1 MTKTTIHRILILLVL
16 GATTLLFGGCGSMPI
31 FISTDQEIALGEEAA
46 PQFEDELGGPVD
58 NQRLQDYVQAVGQKV
73 SAESDREM
81 PYNFVLVNSDVPN
94 AMALP
99 GGKIFL
105 TAGLMRMMDNEQ
117 QLAAVLGHETA
128 HVAQRHNVRM
138 MQDQMGIAVLASL
151 AGAAGGDS
159 AEAGAKV
166 VGAMFSLEYSRDNEF
181 EADQFGTTYIEAAGY
196 NPYGMVELL
205 EVLYSLHEE
214 EPGKL
219 EQMFMTHP
227 ITSERIENVRSALI
241 EEGKYSATTPD
252 PNKMRFQAMHA
263 LLIETVDP

>member
-1 MTKTTIHRILILLVL
+1 MTKTTIHRISLLLAL
-16 GATTLLFGGCGSMPI
+16 GVTTLLFGGCGSMPI

-46 PQFEDELGGPVD
+46 PEFQTELGGAVD
-58 NQRLQDYVQAVGQKV
+58 NQQLQDYIQAVGLKV

-81 PYNFVLVNSDVPN
+81 PYDFVLVNTDVPN

-105 TAGLMRMMDNEQ
+105 TAGLMKLMDNEQ

-138 MQDQMGIAVLASL
+138 IQDQMGIAVLASL
-151 AGAAGGDS
+151 AGAAGGEG
-159 AEAGAKV
+159 AEAGTQI
-166 VGAMFSLEYSRDNEF
+166 VGAMFSLSYSRENEF
-181 EADQFGTTYIEAAGY
+181 EADEFGAKYIESAGY

-214 EPGKL
+214 EPGKM
-219 EQMFMTHP
+219 EEMFMTHP
-227 ITSERIENVRSALI
+227 ITSERIENIRSTLI
-241 EEGKYSATTPD
+241 EEGSYSDQTPD
-252 PNKMRFQAMHA
+252 PNAARFRAMHQ
-263 LLIETVDP
+263 LLVETLGQ